1 MKYQVGNI
9 FHLQD
14 NDPVFTS
21 YEEAA
26 KKAQEM
32 WIAEDVRDPLAN
44 HFIGIW
50 RNPDIE
56 AELVAIFHAGELF
69 TA

>member
-9 FHLQD
+9 NHLQYD
-14 NDPVFTS
+14 DPVFDS
-21 YEEAA
+21 YEEAT

-32 WIAEDVRDPLAN
+32 WIAIDERDPLAH
-44 HFIGIW
+44 HFIGVW

-56 AELVAIFHAGELF
+56 AELIAIFHAGELF